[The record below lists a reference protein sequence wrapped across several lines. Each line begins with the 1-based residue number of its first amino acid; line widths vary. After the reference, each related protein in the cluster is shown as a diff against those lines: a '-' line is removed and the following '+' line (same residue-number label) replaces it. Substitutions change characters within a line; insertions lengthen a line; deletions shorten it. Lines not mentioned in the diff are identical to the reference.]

1 MRKFLWRL
9 LLPALLAAMT
19 LTVPQ
24 SVLAAPPDP
33 GFPACPGFN
42 VTIQSSG
49 GNQGTRMTRLKDGIL
64 YTIVAGSGTTISVT
78 NADTSK
84 TVTFNTKGSVTR
96 TATDTKT
103 GDIAWALSGANL
115 VLLFDKV
122 DVGGPSTVL
131 YTGLVRFTT
140 DKNFTVNEPFQQ
152 QSGTQRDICAELS

>member
-9 LLPALLAAMT
+9 LLTALLAAMT

-42 VTIQSSG
+42 VTIKSSG

-78 NADTSK
+78 NADTGK

-103 GDIAWALSGANL
+103 GDIEWALSGANL

-140 DKNFTVNEPFQQ
+140 DKNFTVTEPFQQ